1 MTQLVLS
8 DIAIGCSVHDFFVFV
23 DKLYDLLDNLEV
35 IRVHDGCKEE
45 GLMIV
50 MCVTSLLTAI
60 SCLLWWETN
69 RIYVEIFSR
78 DVDAFQTIVVP
89 NKKLVLILLFF
100 KKNLHMYRT

>member
-1 MTQLVLS
+1 
-8 DIAIGCSVHDFFVFV
+8 
-23 DKLYDLLDNLEV
+23 
-35 IRVHDGCKEE
+35 
-45 GLMIV
+45 MIV

-89 NKKLVLILLFF
+89 NKKLVLILLFL
-100 KKNLHMYRT
+100 KKKISTCIEHNESELCAYYLGKKLLGEKNK